1 MHYPKG
7 KSKQRGNETKWQH
20 QDIEPRIHRKSQAIL
35 AVFQYRLWSWPTS
48 RTNFLWGFTNRDSN
62 ESSSDGYVKD
72 QDSSSD
78 VGHIILGKERL
89 VEYRVDLKCILIV
102 IFLTTHITLYFISI
116 GCRSRLLAPSC
127 TVCLLCKDRS
137 TIMCEL
143 TSSIRTRNLNDE
155 DRDLGIIDLNPQH
168 TAKSSISNRWQK
180 ESCFFAYDNSF
191 PKKRWVHTR

>member
-102 IFLTTHITLYFISI
+102 IFLTHITLYFISI
-116 GCRSRLLAPSC
+116 ECRSRLAPSC

-191 PKKRWVHTR
+191 PKKRWVHTC